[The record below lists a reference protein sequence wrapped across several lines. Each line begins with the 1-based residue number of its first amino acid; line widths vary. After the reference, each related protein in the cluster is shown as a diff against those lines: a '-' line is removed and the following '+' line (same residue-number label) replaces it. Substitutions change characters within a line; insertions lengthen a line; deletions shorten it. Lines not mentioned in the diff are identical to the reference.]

1 MSRRREAGRACP
13 AAVRPGGRALRCAS
27 GDDAPLRCCRSCCVW
42 WSWRGVV
49 PQGSVSPR
57 CGVGV
62 LSRCVMP
69 PRRCAAAMRHAA
81 EYALPRCV
89 MPPRRCAATMRHA
102 VATMRCRDA
111 SCRRDDALPRCVM
124 PASTPKGSRG
134 ASRYD
139 GSDPLPRCC
148 GAVALLSRV
157 LANESVSLLND
168 SEIKQ

>member
-1 MSRRREAGRACP
+1 MPFVARLAMMHRCDAVGRAACGGP
-13 AAVRPGGRALRCAS
+13 GAVLCRRGAYHL
-27 GDDAPLRCCRSCCVW
+27 DAVWVCCR
-42 WSWRGVV
+42 G
-49 PQGSVSPR
+49 
-57 CGVGV
+57 
-62 LSRCVMP
+62 
-69 PRRCAAAMRHAA
+69 
-81 EYALPRCV
+81 
-89 MPPRRCAATMRHA
+89 
-102 VATMRCRDA
+102 A

-157 LANESVSLLND
+157 LANESMSLLND

>member
-1 MSRRREAGRACP
+1 MPFVARLAMMHRCDAVGRAVCGGP
-13 AAVRPGGRALRCAS
+13 GAVLCRRGAYHL
-27 GDDAPLRCCRSCCVW
+27 DAVW
-42 WSWRGVV
+42 V
-49 PQGSVSPR
+49 
-57 CGVGV
+57 
-62 LSRCVMP
+62 
-69 PRRCAAAMRHAA
+69 
-81 EYALPRCV
+81 
-89 MPPRRCAATMRHA
+89 
-102 VATMRCRDA
+102 RCRGA
-111 SCRRDDALPRCVM
+111 SCRRDDAVAAMRHAAATMPLPRCVM